1 MGSIVY
7 RIIEAR
13 KRKGEGSRMKDS
25 DRFGKFDYIIVRIVL
40 AFLLVSG
47 ALKVT
52 WPVML
57 EVRQML
63 FK

>member
-1 MGSIVY
+1 
-7 RIIEAR
+7 
-13 KRKGEGSRMKDS
+13 MKFNDS
-25 DRFGKFDYIIVRIVL
+25 FGKFDYIILRIVL
-40 AFLLVSG
+40 AFFLVSG

-57 EVRQML
+57 EIKQTL